1 MIISSF
7 PPVVES
13 KNILV
18 GQSIFLSILII
29 LIVFKHKSDPF
40 VLVKLVLRHKGPELV
55 LVAPEGPLVD
65 EEGVVGV
72 EPLGGREAGPGWMV
86 GEGVRGVGV
95 ADQHRLHVEVLLLQL
110 LRQAGKQLLQLVLR
124 KIRMIISK
132 YFNVINGIFILNYLV
147 V

>member
-1 MIISSF
+1 MVAMGHHVSNQMVILAASEAAIK
-7 PPVVES
+7 VVEAPLE
-13 KNILV
+13 NIFV

-95 ADQHRLHVEVLLLQL
+95 ADEHRLHVEVLLLQL
-110 LRQAGKQLLQLVLR
+110 LRQAGKQLPQLVLR
-124 KIRMIISK
+124 KIMMII
-132 YFNVINGIFILNYLV
+132 F
-147 V
+147 